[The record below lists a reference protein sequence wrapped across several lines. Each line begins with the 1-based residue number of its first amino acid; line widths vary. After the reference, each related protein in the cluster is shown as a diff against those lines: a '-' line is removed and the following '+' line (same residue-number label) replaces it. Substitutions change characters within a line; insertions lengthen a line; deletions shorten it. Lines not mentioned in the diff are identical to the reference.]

1 VEKIGAEMTQPQ
13 HDEWTQERR
22 LLAWNAGYDFGYKYG
37 KIDYDGA
44 YQYDGRLMAS
54 YLNGCRAGS
63 NVKRAE
69 SENV

>member
-22 LLAWNAGYDFGYKYG
+22 LLAWNAGYDFGY
-37 KIDYDGA
+37 
-44 YQYDGRLMAS
+44 QYDGRLMAS